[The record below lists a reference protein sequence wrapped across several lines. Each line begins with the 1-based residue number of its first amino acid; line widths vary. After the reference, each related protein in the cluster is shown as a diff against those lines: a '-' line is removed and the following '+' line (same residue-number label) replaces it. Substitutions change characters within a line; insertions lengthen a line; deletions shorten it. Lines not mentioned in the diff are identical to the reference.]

1 VAAQAA
7 DGGRQWLARQ
17 GGVTVDDPLVRL
29 EVADGV
35 AQVVLDSPHNRN
47 ALSRRLLADLA
58 SAIDAAT
65 ADPAARV
72 IVLTG
77 AGTVFCSGAD
87 LKEQRAANEAGA
99 GAQPINEL
107 PAILLKLWTCEQ
119 PVVCRLNGPA
129 RAGGVGLLASCDLVV
144 ASQEVSFSFT
154 EVRLGL
160 VPAII
165 TVPVLRRVA
174 PQAVHRLFLTAEL
187 FSAEEARDIGL
198 IDYVAGIGELDDE
211 VARVVDMLMRGGPE
225 ALALTKQLVPKIRA
239 LPTEEAFTYLAQ
251 LSAER
256 FASAEGLEGMQSFA
270 QKRDPSWVRQ
280 Q

>member
-1 VAAQAA
+1 M
-7 DGGRQWLARQ
+7 
-17 GGVTVDDPLVRL
+17 DDPLVRW
-29 EVADGV
+29 ERADGV
-35 AQVVLDSPHNRN
+35 ARIVLDSPHNRN

-58 SAIDAAT
+58 RCLEEAINDSGT
-65 ADPAARV
+65 RV

-87 LKEQRAANEAGA
+87 LKEQRSANRDGAAAG
-99 GAQPINEL
+99 GSQPINEL
-107 PAILLKLWTCEQ
+107 PAILTTLWTCPQ

-144 ASQEVSFSFT
+144 APREVTFSFT

-165 TVPVLRRVA
+165 TVPLLRRVP
-174 PQAVHRLFLTAEL
+174 PQTLHRLYLTAEL
-187 FSAEEARDIGL
+187 FSAERAQEIGL
-198 IDYVAGIGELDDE
+198 VDVVAGEGDLDAE
-211 VARVVDMLMRGGPE
+211 VSRVVSELRRGGPQ
-225 ALALTKQLVPKIRA
+225 ALALTKQLVPRVQSMS
-239 LPTEEAFTYLAQ
+239 TDDAFAYLAE

-270 QKRDPSWVRQ
+270 EKRDPSWARSAQ
-280 Q
+280 AS

>member
-1 VAAQAA
+1 
-7 DGGRQWLARQ
+7 
-17 GGVTVDDPLVRL
+17 VTVDDPLVRL
-29 EVADGV
+29 EVTDGV
-35 AQVVLDSPHNRN
+35 AKVVLDSPHNRN

-58 SAIDAAT
+58 STVESAA
-65 ADPAARV
+65 AHPGVRV

-87 LKEQRAANEAGA
+87 LKEQRAANEAGP
-99 GAQPINEL
+99 GPENAQPINEL
-107 PAILLKLWTCEQ
+107 PAILTRLWTCDQ

-144 ASQEVSFSFT
+144 APQEVTFSFT

-165 TVPVLRRVA
+165 TVPLLRRMA
-174 PQAVHRLFLTAEL
+174 PQALHRLFLTAEV
-187 FSAEEARDIGL
+187 FSADEAKGFGLVDVVAATGRLDEE
-198 IDYVAGIGELDDE
+198 VS
-211 VARVVDMLMRGGPE
+211 RVVEMLMRGGPQ

-239 LPTEEAFTYLAQ
+239 LPTDEAFSYLTQ

-270 QKRDPSWVRQ
+270 QKRDPSWARPE
-280 Q
+280 